1 LDMALPESVQ
11 AAERTAWNKR
21 SAKDFGDGVSL
32 TTFLGGTDGWQP
44 NSPQVSLALQAVGAP
59 TAPRTVEAMGGNGC
73 VSLAWSPVD
82 GAVSYSV
89 KRRKA
94 SGDGF
99 DTAVSGWTRTGWI
112 DRDADAGIER
122 EYLITSVSASG
133 KSTDSPPIR
142 ATTVIDEGLTQPWAL
157 AEGGK
162 GSAAFGN
169 GNLTLKAGDQSPAF
183 AWQPL
188 AGDASLLVHVAR
200 CGAGSGIRVQRSTD
214 SKAAFVFL
222 GLDAQGR
229 ASLTWGDSGG
239 QPKARVGAELAA
251 PCWLRLTRS
260 RERFSG
266 ATSLD
271 GVTWKP
277 IGDAALQSLSGPVC
291 VGLTAAAGETEFDG
305 ISFPL
310 QPPAVPESPE
320 DGQ

>member
-1 LDMALPESVQ
+1 
-11 AAERTAWNKR
+11 
-21 SAKDFGDGVSL
+21 
-32 TTFLGGTDGWQP
+32 
-44 NSPQVSLALQAVGAP
+44 
-59 TAPRTVEAMGGNGC
+59 MGGNGC

-142 ATTVIDEGLTQPWAL
+142 ATTIIDEGLTQPWAL

-200 CGAGSGIRVQRSTD
+200 GGAGSGIRVQRSTD
-214 SKAAFVFL
+214 SKPAFVFL

-251 PCWLRLTRS
+251 PCWLRLTRV

-277 IGDAALQSLSGPVC
+277 IGEAALHSLSGPVC
-291 VGLTAAAGETEFDG
+291 VGLITSVGEAEFDG

-310 QPPAVPESPE
+310 QPPGLPESPE